1 MGSMVD
7 VFVNTKKH
15 NVMQD
20 TWGHMYPEPGSKH
33 EGYIV
38 LAHGDYGG
46 TTILE
51 YSFGDL
57 CGSPQVAELVA
68 TSMSMYEWTNGLYRL
83 DCSLWFFK
91 NSSNLYLTNDSI
103 GRIIK
108 PKLTTLYTFEV

>member
-7 VFVNTKKH
+7 VLANVKKN

-33 EGYIV
+33 KGYII

-46 TTILE
+46 TTILD
-51 YSFGDL
+51 YSFDSL
-57 CGSPQVAELVA
+57 CGSPQVSELVA
-68 TSMSMYEWTNGLYRL
+68 NSMDMYEWENGLYKL
-83 DCSLWFFK
+83 DCSLWFYK
-91 NSSNLYLTNDSI
+91 NSNDLYISSKSI

-108 PKLTTLYTFEV
+108 PKLTTLCSFVV

>member
-33 EGYIV
+33 KGYIMI
-38 LAHGDYGG
+38 AHGDYGG
-46 TTILE
+46 TTVLDYE
-51 YSFGDL
+51 FGDL
-57 CGSPQVAELVA
+57 CGSPQVAELVSRA
-68 TSMSMYEWTNGLYRL
+68 MHMYEWENGLYRL

-91 NSSNLYLTNDSI
+91 NSNDLYTSNKSI

-108 PKLTTLYTFEV
+108 PNLTLIHNF